1 VAFAVAGLTGGIGSG
16 KSTVAAMFSE
26 LGVPVVDADRV
37 ARDVVEPGTD
47 GLAAVVEAFG
57 DGMLGEDGR
66 LDRAKLGERVFDD
79 EAARRRLEGIL
90 HPRIAAASMARFA
103 QLAEEGHPYAIYEA
117 ALLVESGRHRMMGAL
132 IVVAVDE
139 ATQVAR
145 VEARDALS
153 AEAARKRIAAQL
165 PLAEKVDVADY
176 VIRNDGDRDET
187 RARVREVHASLLE
200 RFGGKP

>member
-1 VAFAVAGLTGGIGSG
+1 
-16 KSTVAAMFSE
+16 
-26 LGVPVVDADRV
+26 
-37 ARDVVEPGTD
+37 
-47 GLAAVVEAFG
+47 
-57 DGMLGEDGR
+57 
-66 LDRAKLGERVFDD
+66 
-79 EAARRRLEGIL
+79 
-90 HPRIAAASMARFA
+90 MARFA

>member
-1 VAFAVAGLTGGIGSG
+1 MAFAVAGLTGGIGSG

-57 DGMLGEDGR
+57 DGMLGKDGR

-79 EAARRRLEGIL
+79 EAARKRLEGIL

-187 RARVREVHASLLE
+187 RAQVREVHASLLE

>member
-1 VAFAVAGLTGGIGSG
+1 MAFAVAGLTGGIGSG

-57 DGMLGEDGR
+57 DGMLGKDGR

-79 EAARRRLEGIL
+79 EAARKRLEGIL

>member
-187 RARVREVHASLLE
+187 RAQVREVHASLLE

>member
-1 VAFAVAGLTGGIGSG
+1 MAFAVAGLTGGIGSG

-187 RARVREVHASLLE
+187 RAQVREVHASLLE

>member
-1 VAFAVAGLTGGIGSG
+1 
-16 KSTVAAMFSE
+16 M
-26 LGVPVVDADRV
+26 
-37 ARDVVEPGTD
+37 EPGTD

-187 RARVREVHASLLE
+187 RARVREVHASLLK

>member
-1 VAFAVAGLTGGIGSG
+1 MAFAVAGLTGGIGSG

>member
-1 VAFAVAGLTGGIGSG
+1 MAFAVAGLTGGIGSG

-57 DGMLGEDGR
+57 DGMLGKDGR

-79 EAARRRLEGIL
+79 EAARKRLEGIL

-165 PLAEKVDVADY
+165 PLAEKVDVADS